1 MEIMKM
7 INEMNVNH
15 KVGGISIRFSKNN
28 NPINKE
34 ILRMMNNSYNN
45 VYWIDVRDDNNSVD
59 NIIHDQIKQLV
70 RQSVVMIFN
79 LRFDG
84 GDLFSNNDG

>member
-1 MEIMKM
+1 M